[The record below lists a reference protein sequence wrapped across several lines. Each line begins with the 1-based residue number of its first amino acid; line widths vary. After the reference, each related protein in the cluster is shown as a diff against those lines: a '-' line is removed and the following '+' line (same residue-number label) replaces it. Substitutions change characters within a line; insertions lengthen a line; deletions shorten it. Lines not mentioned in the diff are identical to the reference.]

1 MNKVL
6 VLCCLLISLVSFSQN
21 QDEKAIRNILQQQI
35 AQWNQGDIEHFMKG
49 YWENDSLVFIGKK
62 GPVYGYNK
70 TLSNY
75 KKGYPNKDYMG
86 TLSFDILSVNPLGTD
101 YYFVIGKFHLHRK
114 VGEAEGHFTLLFR
127 KINGEWKIIADHS
140 S

>member
-1 MNKVL
+1 LFL
-6 VLCCLLISLVSFSQN
+6 VITQIGYSQN
-21 QDEKAIRNILQQQI
+21 PDQTAIRNILQHQI
-35 AQWNQGDIEHFMKG
+35 TQWNEGNIEQFMHG

-70 TLSNY
+70 TLDNY
-75 KKGYPNKDYMG
+75 KKSYPNKDYMG
-86 TLSFDILSVNPLGTD
+86 KLSFDILSVKPLGSE
-101 YYFVIGKFHLHRK
+101 YYFVIGKFHLDRK

-127 KINGEWKIIADHS
+127 KIDGIWKIIADHS

>member
-1 MNKVL
+1 MYKTLIVL
-6 VLCCLLISLVSFSQN
+6 FLLITKMGYSQN
-21 QDEKAIRNILQQQI
+21 QDETAIRNILQHQI
-35 AQWNQGDIEHFMKG
+35 THWNEGNIEQFMHG

-70 TLSNY
+70 TLNNY
-75 KKGYPNKDYMG
+75 KNGYPNKDYMG
-86 TLSFDILSVNPLGTD
+86 ILSFDILSVKPLGKD
-101 YYFVIGKFHLHRK
+101 YYFVIGKFHLDRK

-127 KINGEWKIIADHS
+127 KIDGVWKIIADHS

>member
-1 MNKVL
+1 MNKLL
-6 VLCCLLISLVSFSQN
+6 VLCCLLISQVSFSQN

-35 AQWNQGDIEHFMKG
+35 SHWNQGDIEHFMKG

-86 TLSFDILSVNPLGTD
+86 TLAFDILSVHPLGTD
-101 YYFVIGKFHLHRK
+101 YYFVIGKFHLDRK

-127 KINGEWKIIADHS
+127 KMNGEWKIIADHS